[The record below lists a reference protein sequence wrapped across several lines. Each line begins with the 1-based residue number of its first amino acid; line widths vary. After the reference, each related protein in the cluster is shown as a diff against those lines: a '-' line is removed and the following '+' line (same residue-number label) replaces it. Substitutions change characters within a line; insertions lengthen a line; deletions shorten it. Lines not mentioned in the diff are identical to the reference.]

1 MDTVRPDLVGVEE
14 QLVRTALDY
23 LDGWFDGDVDR
34 MRRAVHPSLAKRSPS
49 PDGELDELSAAWL
62 VGATAE
68 GRGRSRDVPD
78 RSIDVKVVDV
88 HGDIA
93 AVVVRSA
100 VYREY
105 LHLVRDH
112 AGWRIVNVL
121 WAWT

>member
-1 MDTVRPDLVGVEE
+1 MDAMRLDEVGVRE
-14 QLVRTALDY
+14 QLVGAALDY

-34 MRRAVHPSLAKRSPS
+34 MRRALHPSLAKRSPG

-78 RSIDVKVVDV
+78 RAIDVEVVDV

-105 LHLVRDH
+105 LHLVRDQ
-112 AGWRIVNVL
+112 AGWRIINVL